1 MPEAGTHFYEPSKGH
16 GLAFDPIKSIVAPRP
31 IGWVSTVD
39 AEGRVNLAPFSY
51 FNAFSSRPPIIGFSS
66 EGESDSLANVRET
79 GEFVF
84 NLATAALAQQ
94 MNTTSDTFPPG
105 VNEMEQAGLAA
116 APSVLVKPPRVA
128 ASPANLE
135 CRLLQILKLH
145 DLNGAPTR
153 ANLVL
158 GQVVGV
164 HIDKA
169 YLKDGAFDT
178 AAAQPLARCG
188 ALGDY
193 AIVRELIDMRR
204 PGNLV
209 RHRK

>member
-1 MPEAGTHFYEPSKGH
+1 VE
-16 GLAFDPIKSIVAPRP
+16 KSRP
-31 IGWVSTVD
+31 IGSRGISPVKKSQSTARLSANSA
-39 AEGRVNLAPFSY
+39 AEPA
-51 FNAFSSRPPIIGFSS
+51 
-66 EGESDSLANVRET
+66 
-79 GEFVF
+79 
-84 NLATAALAQQ
+84 LATAALAQQ

-169 YLKDGAFDT
+169 FLKDGAFDT